1 MGIERA
7 RLVVES
13 LNAINEAVQDTLE
26 TLTYSEAT
34 PVPADSCPARGTP
47 YYLTTVEVKRPYA
60 GFIRLMI
67 SREMAI
73 SLVGSMLGCSDQMEE
88 SWVHDGLSELVNT
101 IGGRILAHLVDT
113 YSSFDLGIPQT
124 VFVETMQSG
133 PVGVLVRQVYAV
145 NEGFVELELEFKR
158 AQAA

>member
-7 RLVVES
+7 SLVVES

-34 PVPADSCPARGTP
+34 PIPAESCPARGAP
-47 YYLTTVEVKRPYA
+47 YYMTTVEVKRPYA

-67 SREMAI
+67 SRDMAI

-88 SWVHDGLSELVNT
+88 EWVHDGLSELVNT

-124 VFVETMQSG
+124 VFVEKVQPG
-133 PVGVLVRQVYAV
+133 PSGVLVRQAYAV
-145 NEGFVELELEFKR
+145 NEGHVELELEFNR

>member
-7 RLVVES
+7 HLVVES

-34 PVPADSCPARGTP
+34 PIPAENCPARGLP
-47 YYLTTVEVKRPYA
+47 YYMTSVEVKRPYT
-60 GFIRLMI
+60 GYIRLII
-67 SREMAI
+67 SRDMAMN
-73 SLVGSMLGCSDQMEE
+73 LVASMLGCSDRMEE
-88 SWVHDGLSELVNT
+88 SWVQDGLSELVNT

-124 VFVETMQSG
+124 VFVETMPPG
-133 PVGVLVRQVYAV
+133 PAGVLVRQAYAV
-145 NEGFVELELEFKR
+145 NEGHVELELEFKT